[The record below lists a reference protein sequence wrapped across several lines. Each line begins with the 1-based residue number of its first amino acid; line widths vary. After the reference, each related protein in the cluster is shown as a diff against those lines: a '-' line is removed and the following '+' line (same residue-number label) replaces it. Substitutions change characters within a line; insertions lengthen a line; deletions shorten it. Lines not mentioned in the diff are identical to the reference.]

1 MRREAAL
8 LDDIVQHCDEILL
21 IVSEAAREE
30 IQSDAVSQ
38 AAVLHHLTVIG
49 EAAARLSAEFCTRHA
64 EIPWASIVS
73 QRNRIV
79 HEYFGID
86 WQLVWKTVAVDL
98 PVLRAQVAEVLE
110 REFPAE

>member
-1 MRREAAL
+1 MRRDAAL
-8 LDDIVQHCDEILL
+8 LDDIVQHCDRILEIVAGDGREL
-21 IVSEAAREE
+21 IE
-30 IQSDAVSQ
+30 SDAISQ

-49 EAAARLSAEFCTRHA
+49 EAAARLSAEFCSRHA

-98 PVLRAQVAEVLE
+98 PVLRAQVNAVLE
-110 REFPAE
+110 RELPEG